1 MKKVIIDKDKCI
13 GCFRC
18 TTACYSVFEID
29 EDAKAKVKEDLSKQD
44 ITNAEKAVS
53 ACPTKAIRIE
63 GKDSIF
69 DIFRR
74 KSRKR

>member
-1 MKKVIIDKDKCI
+1 MRKVIVDKDKCI

-18 TTACYSVFEID
+18 RTACYSVFEID
-29 EDAKAKVKEDLSKQD
+29 EDEKARVKEGLSKQD
-44 ITNAEKAVS
+44 IIDAEKAVS

-74 KSRKR
+74 KSRKK